1 MGGSCLSVS
10 VDQQNPSRAEMEG
23 YLRSDIAVTVH
34 EAAVLNDKYD
44 KRVVYMT
51 FLILEQTRT
60 KTRIGCLKSDWLFDN

>member
-1 MGGSCLSVS
+1 
-10 VDQQNPSRAEMEG
+10 MEESW
-23 YLRSDIAVTVH
+23 RSDIAVAIH
-34 EAAVLNDKYD
+34 EAAALNDKYD